1 MEIYFKIGIVVFA
14 MNLIYLILN
23 DEETANWIGDMQE
36 NMCKDE
42 FARFVVTE
50 GLCIIS
56 IILPIFIWPVTL
68 ISRGYEIVCKFK
80 KLSELTPYENNPRMN
95 EDAAERQG
103 KNRQTGCEKKDSIS
117 LKEKEEKK

>member
-1 MEIYFKIGIVVFA
+1 MEMYFKIGLVVAA

-68 ISRGYEIVCKFK
+68 ISRGYEIVCKC
-80 KLSELTPYENNPRMN
+80 
-95 EDAAERQG
+95 
-103 KNRQTGCEKKDSIS
+103 KN
-117 LKEKEEKK
+117 LK